1 MKILI
6 LGDSFCY
13 TESDND
19 YHWVNLLKQ
28 NYTVE
33 NCASPGIGEYKI
45 FKQYMGQE
53 YDILL
58 VHHTSPYRIHA
69 RHNPLHTGVR
79 QDSDFMLNDVA
90 YHYDNKQKHAEVIY
104 KYISNYVDFDHVKEV
119 WQLYV
124 EKLLQLD
131 NSLHFTF
138 FPDIP
143 TNLIDNNFNHIFKN
157 HGATNSYSHLDKKGH
172 DLTYQTLKSMID
184 KYGN

>member
-45 FKQYMGQE
+45 FKQY
-53 YDILL
+53 
-58 VHHTSPYRIHA
+58 
-69 RHNPLHTGVR
+69 TGVR

-90 YHYDNKQKHAEVIY
+90 YHYAKKQKHAEVIY

-143 TNLIDNNFNHIFKN
+143 TNLIDNNFHHIFKN